1 MKRIVFLLFMAA
13 TVFAQ
18 EFQPEDFFPFHVG
31 DVWEYSTDFQD
42 DAERR
47 TILRDSVAV
56 EGHYLFYRGHGY
68 VPDETLPSY
77 LVDTSLYVTRNPF
90 SPRSWVR
97 LRLYKLDADSGDTW
111 VTWTSDDSTEQ
122 GRALVSDV
130 YDSYV
135 LGRPSRVKVIDY
147 YDQAYGDTL
156 PMQDG
161 SVYSHTD
168 HIAAGFGFIFRLL
181 DGAQWPEY
189 TITGAIIDNVTSG
202 TIVSLDKNG
211 EALPASFELKPN
223 YPNPFNPVTTIEFSL
238 DKKAAIELGVFN
250 IRGQKVA
257 ILALGEYGPGS
268 YSYRIDASYL
278 ASGEYI
284 YYLKTKERTLRGRM
298 TLIK

>member
-1 MKRIVFLLFMAA
+1 M
-13 TVFAQ
+13 
-18 EFQPEDFFPFHVG
+18 
-31 DVWEYSTDFQD
+31 
-42 DAERR
+42 
-47 TILRDSVAV
+47 
-56 EGHYLFYRGHGY
+56 
-68 VPDETLPSY
+68 
-77 LVDTSLYVTRNPF
+77 
-90 SPRSWVR
+90 
-97 LRLYKLDADSGDTW
+97 
-111 VTWTSDDSTEQ
+111 
-122 GRALVSDV
+122 SDV

-168 HIAAGFGFIFRLL
+168 HIAAGFGFIFRYR
-181 DGAQWPEY
+181 DGDQWPDY
-189 TITGAIIDNVTSG
+189 SISGAIIDNVTSG

-211 EALPASFELKPN
+211 EALPASLELKPN

-250 IRGQKVA
+250 LRGQKVA

-268 YSYRIDASYL
+268 YSYRFDASYL

-284 YYLKTKERTLRGRM
+284 YYLKTRERTLRGRM